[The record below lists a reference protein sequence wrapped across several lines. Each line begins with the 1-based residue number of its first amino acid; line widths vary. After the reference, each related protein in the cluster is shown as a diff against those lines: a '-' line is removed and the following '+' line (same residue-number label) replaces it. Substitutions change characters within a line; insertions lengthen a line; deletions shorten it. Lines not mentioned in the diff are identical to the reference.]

1 MVFLWNILPN
11 ESGSR
16 TNVNICK
23 MENDFLICLLKIN
36 FGHKCFL
43 IYSHICMRMHA
54 FKIWRSNR
62 GKQNSCFDSLLSNS
76 NL

>member
-1 MVFLWNILPN
+1 MVSLSSILSN

-16 TNVNICK
+16 TNVNTCK
-23 MENDFLICLLKIN
+23 MKNDFLICLLKIN

-54 FKIWRSNR
+54 FKTLTF
-62 GKQNSCFDSLLSNS
+62 QSLKTKFMFWQLIIQF
-76 NL
+76 